1 MSIMQMKK
9 VLLAGA
15 AATASVSAANAA
27 DMLLKAPPPPPPV
40 ASWAGWYIGAQLG
53 TALVEIDRHN
63 SNGTTDGEISAGSG
77 KKSVWT
83 GGGQIGYNWQ
93 KGNYV
98 YGLEV
103 DASTGSKQNFANTY
117 GTETWSNRL
126 DWVVTARARM
136 GLAVSDT
143 FIYVTSG
150 LAVAD
155 ITTKHLQG
163 STNYSQTK
171 TRFGWVAGAGVEHM
185 LTRNW
190 TIGTEVLFMDL
201 GSKTYQTK
209 DAGSN
214 RIRRVTGQVTTA
226 RTRLNY
232 KF

>member
-1 MSIMQMKK
+1 
-9 VLLAGA
+9 
-15 AATASVSAANAA
+15 
-27 DMLLKAPPPPPPV
+27 
-40 ASWAGWYIGAQLG
+40 
-53 TALVEIDRHN
+53 
-63 SNGTTDGEISAGSG
+63 
-77 KKSVWT
+77 
-83 GGGQIGYNWQ
+83 
-93 KGNYV
+93 
-98 YGLEV
+98 
-103 DASTGSKQNFANTY
+103 
-117 GTETWSNRL
+117 
-126 DWVVTARARM
+126 M